1 MPEMSRAHE
10 VSHAHEILG
19 GMVAMPSGLRP
30 YTTPVVMQPPGM
42 NACSNAATSM
52 KVSPEVLDSTHFVC
66 CVSVPSPV

>member
-42 NACSNAATSM
+42 NACSNAATRY
-52 KVSPEVLDSTHFVC
+52 ERL
-66 CVSVPSPV
+66 